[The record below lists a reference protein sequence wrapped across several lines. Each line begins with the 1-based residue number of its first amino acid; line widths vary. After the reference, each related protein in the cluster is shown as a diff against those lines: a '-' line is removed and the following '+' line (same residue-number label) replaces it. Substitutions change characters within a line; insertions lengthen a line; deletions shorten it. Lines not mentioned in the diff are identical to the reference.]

1 MTEALIDGIRI
12 TLCTTPH
19 DVDIGAAGDTQIDGT
34 ALDMDEFDGVMFV
47 THIIGCT
54 GDTTAEYLQIVGIES
69 ASSAGTFVSY
79 TTAFAARAVSTALA
93 GTEMDD
99 HVLAVDYRNP
109 KDRWIKPRL
118 TCTTGTFRG
127 ACFGIQYKNRKG
139 IVVQTTGV
147 DSFVKEG
154 PYKFA
159 TPTTA

>member
-1 MTEALIDGIRI
+1 MAEALIDGIRI

-19 DVDIGAAGDTQIDGT
+19 VADTAGAADSQIDGT

-54 GDTTAEYLQIVGIES
+54 GDTTAEYLQIIGLES
-69 ASSAGTFVSY
+69 ASSAGTFVTY
-79 TTAFAARAVSTALA
+79 TTAFAGRAVSTALA

-99 HVLAVDYRNP
+99 LCLAVDYRNP

-118 TCTTGTFRG
+118 TSTTGTMRG

-139 IVVQTTGV
+139 VVAQTTGV